1 MSAALRSM
9 TGFAR
14 VQKTGGRGELTV
26 SLKSLNHRGLDVHF
40 HVPAEFDA
48 QENAMRAA
56 IKRAVARGHVDVRI
70 AYVRAQSN
78 GRAALNEPL
87 LASYVAAFRKA
98 AAEHEL
104 PDATPDLNAAFRLTG
119 MFGAAAEDEEADT
132 TSSPVLE
139 AMEEALR
146 ELNQFREREGAELA
160 AVIRTHNA
168 AIARNA
174 AQIEEIR
181 GRASILVQQRLTERL
196 NELLANAAF
205 DPQRLAQEAA
215 LLADR
220 SDVGEEVARL
230 KIHSRQV
237 GELLDAG
244 GEIGKKLDFL
254 LQEMNREANTILSK
268 TVGIGELGLTITD
281 LALGAKSDIEKIRE
295 QALNIE

>member
-1 MSAALRSM
+1 MSAPLRSM

-14 VQKTGGRGELTV
+14 VQKTGARGELTV

-56 IKRAVARGHVDVRI
+56 IKRAVARGHVDVRV

-98 AAEHEL
+98 AEEHGA
-104 PDATPDLNAAFRLTG
+104 PNATIDLNAAFRLPG
-119 MFGAAAEDEEADT
+119 MFGAAAEDEEPDAA
-132 TSSPVLE
+132 SPVLE

-146 ELNQFREREGAELA
+146 ELNRFREREGAELA
-160 AVIRTHNA
+160 AVIRTHNE
-168 AIARNA
+168 AITRNA

-181 GRASILVQQRLTERL
+181 GRAGSLVQQRLTERL

-220 SDVGEEVARL
+220 GDVGEEVARL

-281 LALGAKSDIEKIRE
+281 LALAAKSDIEKIRE
-295 QALNIE
+295 QALNLE